1 MVMKKFHQLALY
13 YQPDINNGDLY
24 LSLVQQNLQ
33 KNDTFENMK
42 EVLPAMQSDN
52 LLTSTVLVGSDLWHV
67 LKPQSHTGA
76 TIRHP

>member
-1 MVMKKFHQLALY
+1 MKNFHQLALY

-42 EVLPAMQSDN
+42 EVLLAMQSDN
-52 LLTSTVLVGSDLWHV
+52 LRTSTMLVGSDLWHI

-76 TIRHP
+76 TIGHP